1 MRKMTLLCALFAWWG
16 VPDGFTQEIL
26 TLDKALKIAF
36 ENSPSLIQSKLSL
49 QQNELNLK
57 AQKASLKSQFA
68 LEVNPFRFS
77 RTSQYDS
84 YNSKWY
90 DSKSMG
96 ADASLAIR
104 QPIKIGR
111 ASCRER
117 V

>member
-77 RTSQYDS
+77 RTSQYPRCPYS
-84 YNSKWY
+84 PC
-90 DSKSMG
+90 
-96 ADASLAIR
+96 APR
-104 QPIKIGR
+104 
-111 ASCRER
+111 
-117 V
+117 